1 MIPRSTTGAMSALSC
16 MISVS
21 ARSLVI
27 QHLVPRRQL
36 LHHWNQNWQPLL
48 LVLRG
53 GVRRTNTC
61 GSSVSPLAVCYWH
74 RQQQQQQSVVGS
86 CYLSTTAR
94 TTGTISTWH
103 DNTTKTTTAPTG
115 GSQLIVSILGPPN
128 AGKSTL
134 FNRLLDKAAN
144 RAYTLGSEKG
154 RGRRRT
160 KYSGVSIV

>member
-16 MISVS
+16 IISVS

-36 LHHWNQNWQPLL
+36 HHWHWQPLL

-53 GVRRTNTC
+53 GVCRTNTC

-74 RQQQQQQSVVGS
+74 RQQQQSVVGS
-86 CYLSTTAR
+86 CYLSTKAR
-94 TTGTISTWH
+94 TTGSISTWH

-144 RAYTLGSEKG
+144 RAYKLGSEKG